1 MYNYPYFGL
10 PNYMNYIRARNIPNM
25 QGSPPPINQVASHNM
40 QKSNS
45 DFCENRTIPIRP
57 GYIPKAHYNNGV
69 YGFPKSEVHRNTYEY
84 ANMQSNNF
92 NKKTLP
98 PPPHIPKN
106 NSTAP
111 SPIID
116 IFGIQL
122 YLDDILIICLIFF
135 LFNEQSTDYF
145 LLFTLALLLLT

>member
-1 MYNYPYFGL
+1 
-10 PNYMNYIRARNIPNM
+10 
-25 QGSPPPINQVASHNM
+25 
-40 QKSNS
+40 
-45 DFCENRTIPIRP
+45 
-57 GYIPKAHYNNGV
+57 
-69 YGFPKSEVHRNTYEY
+69 
-84 ANMQSNNF
+84 MQSNNF

-106 NSTAP
+106 NSTVP
-111 SPIID
+111 YPIID

-122 YLDDILIICLIFF
+122 YLDDILISCLIFF